1 MCLQA
6 CIWKKLVSSFKGR
19 PPGLLRGPKFQRQH
33 HASPLSF
40 LSLGKTCLAYSG
52 IAHEEA
58 GCRNVSDMTG
68 CLPGFSSVRGLS
80 TQSRSHASLG
90 RKWGPL
96 ASKLPKAGTKLVL
109 SEVEK
114 SNWMDVEAVAGPHC
128 FRPPTPPPPRE
139 TGALWPLGPGCSFTH
154 RMCPHRSQEFS

>member
-40 LSLGKTCLAYSG
+40 LSLGKTFLAYSG

-80 TQSRSHASLG
+80 TQSRSQASLG

-96 ASKLPKAGTKLVL
+96 ASKLSKAGTKLVL
-109 SEVEK
+109 SEVRKEQLDGCG
-114 SNWMDVEAVAGPHC
+114 SCCWAALLQAPHPSAPERNRRPVAPRSWMQFH
-128 FRPPTPPPPRE
+128 T
-139 TGALWPLGPGCSFTH
+139 
-154 RMCPHRSQEFS
+154 

>member
-40 LSLGKTCLAYSG
+40 LSLGKTFLAYSG

-90 RKWGPL
+90 EEVGPACL
-96 ASKLPKAGTKLVL
+96 QIAKGWNKASSIRGKKRAIGWMWKLLLGRTASG
-109 SEVEK
+109 
-114 SNWMDVEAVAGPHC
+114 
-128 FRPPTPPPPRE
+128 PPPLRPRE
-139 TGALWPLGPGCSFTH
+139 KQAPCGP
-154 RMCPHRSQEFS
+154 